1 MVKHAQLPRKLKAP
15 DRSFF
20 LFGARG
26 SGKSTWLNLHF
37 SGATTIDL
45 LDEALFQRYLVD
57 AGLLGRKLAAV
68 PEDSWVVI
76 DEIQR
81 LPNLLNE
88 VHRFIEARGLKFAL
102 SGSSARKLRRS
113 GTNLL
118 GGRALRREMFPLLPE
133 ELSELFNL
141 KRMLTQGSLPLIWTA
156 GGTKDVLASYV
167 QTYLREEVQAEALVR
182 NLPGFARFLPVAA
195 LFHGQVLNATSLARD
210 AGVARSTV
218 LSYLDILED
227 TLLAFRLPA
236 YEGKLRVKEKTHPKL
251 YWVDSGIA
259 RAARRRFGTLHE
271 DERGPLFEG
280 FIAGVL
286 RAYHSYD
293 DAFDDWHYWA
303 PTATAAL
310 EVDFLLW
317 REDICVAVEVKAS
330 SRYRG
335 EYTKGLRALKS
346 GMGTS
351 LVRQIVVYLGADV
364 MRTAEGIEVLPL
376 QHFLDEL
383 QQGKLFP

>member
-1 MVKHAQLPRKLKAP
+1 
-15 DRSFF
+15 
-20 LFGARG
+20 
-26 SGKSTWLNLHF
+26 
-37 SGATTIDL
+37 
-45 LDEALFQRYLVD
+45 
-57 AGLLGRKLAAV
+57 
-68 PEDSWVVI
+68 
-76 DEIQR
+76 
-81 LPNLLNE
+81 
-88 VHRFIEARGLKFAL
+88 
-102 SGSSARKLRRS
+102 
-113 GTNLL
+113 
-118 GGRALRREMFPLLPE
+118 
-133 ELSELFNL
+133 
-141 KRMLTQGSLPLIWTA
+141 
-156 GGTKDVLASYV
+156 
-167 QTYLREEVQAEALVR
+167 
-182 NLPGFARFLPVAA
+182 
-195 LFHGQVLNATSLARD
+195 
-210 AGVARSTV
+210 V